1 MTEQVSPSFFRADDA
16 LPLQE
21 RRVQGAAALLRTG
34 ALICG
39 AAALLAL
46 IGALIAAASGGFEAL
61 RSVLLFRYTGAG
73 DAAAALAIVLLLL
86 DAALLLALMVGALA
100 RERWTLAGLIAV
112 IAANLT
118 ALIGL
123 GFTAGALALAV
134 SGLAIPRLWGGDALR
149 ANPVT
154 IKELRGRMRGARTF
168 VLLTVYLGLMS
179 GFAVLL
185 YLTFNSFA
193 RGSALGTAGSAA
205 AGEIGRVL
213 FMGIVGVEMLL
224 IIFIAPAFTAGAVTG
239 ERERQTY
246 DLLQTTLLSSPAFI
260 LGKLESALGFIV
272 LLLLAAIPLQSLAF
286 LFGGVSEIEIAL
298 AFLILLVTAVALGA
312 VGILFS
318 VLLPR
323 TLTASVRAYSAAA
336 AGMFILPTLIGFA
349 LNLARD
355 LVFRGAALTPAV
367 EAALTYAELIAT
379 ALNPIATALQTQALL
394 VERQI
399 VGIWTLTLASDGS
412 TIPMISPWMLFCVLY
427 LATAAILIALAIQRA
442 GRIEG

>member
-1 MTEQVSPSFFRADDA
+1 MSESPSVAFTPVDLISAG
-16 LPLQE
+16 E
-21 RRVQGAAALLRTG
+21 RRAQGAAALLRTG

-46 IGALIAAASGGFEAL
+46 IGELIAAASGGFDAL
-61 RSVLLFRYTGAG
+61 RSLLLFQYTGAG
-73 DAAAALAIVLLLL
+73 DAAAALAIMLLLL
-86 DAALLLALMVGALA
+86 DMGLLLALMVGALA
-100 RERWTLAGLIAV
+100 RERWTLVGLIAAGV
-112 IAANLT
+112 LNLA
-118 ALIGL
+118 ALIGF
-123 GFTAGALALAV
+123 GFTAGALVMAII
-134 SGLAIPRLWGGDALR
+134 GLATPRLWGDDALR
-149 ANPVT
+149 ANPVM
-154 IKELRGRMRGARTF
+154 IKELRGRMRGARAF
-168 VLLTVYLGLMS
+168 ALLTVYLGLMS
-179 GFAVLL
+179 GFAGLL

-260 LGKLESALGFIV
+260 LGKLESALSFIV

-312 VGILFS
+312 VGMLFS

-323 TLTASVRAYSAAA
+323 TLTASVRAYSAIA
-336 AGMFILPTLIGFA
+336 AGMFIIPALVGFA
-349 LNLARD
+349 LNLARE
-355 LVFRGAALTPAV
+355 LIFRGGSVTPAV
-367 EAALTYAELIAT
+367 EAALTYAGLIAA
-379 ALNPIATALQTQALL
+379 ALNPITTALQTQTLL

-412 TIPMISPWMLFCVLY
+412 TIPMISPWIPFCVLY
-427 LATAAILIALAIQRA
+427 IVLAAILIALAIRRA
-442 GRIEG
+442 GQVEG

>member
-1 MTEQVSPSFFRADDA
+1 MTDSPSVAFTPVDLISAG
-16 LPLQE
+16 E
-21 RRVQGAAALLRTG
+21 RRAQGAAALLRTG

-46 IGALIAAASGGFEAL
+46 IGALIASASGGFDAL
-61 RSVLLFRYTGAG
+61 RSVLLFRYAGAG
-73 DAAAALAIVLLLL
+73 DAAAALAIMLLLL
-86 DAALLLALMVGALA
+86 DMGLLLALMVGALA
-100 RERWTLAGLIAV
+100 RERWTLVGLIAAGV
-112 IAANLT
+112 VNLA
-118 ALIGL
+118 ALIGF
-123 GFTAGALALAV
+123 GFTAGALALAII
-134 SGLAIPRLWGGDALR
+134 GLAIPRLWGDDALR
-149 ANPVT
+149 ANPVM
-154 IKELRGRMRGARTF
+154 IKELRGRMRGARAF
-168 VLLTVYLGLMS
+168 ALLTVYLGLMS
-179 GFAVLL
+179 GFAGLL

-298 AFLILLVTAVALGA
+298 SFIILLVTAVALGA
-312 VGILFS
+312 VGMLFS

-323 TLTASVRAYSAAA
+323 TLTASVRAYSTIA
-336 AGMFILPTLIGFA
+336 AGMFIIPALVGFA
-349 LNLARD
+349 LNLVRE
-355 LVFRGAALTPAV
+355 VIFRGGSVTPAV
-367 EAALTYAELIAT
+367 EAALTYAGLIAT
-379 ALNPIATALQTQALL
+379 ALNPITTALQTQTLL

-412 TIPMISPWMLFCVLY
+412 TIPMISPWMPFCVLY
-427 LATAAILIALAIQRA
+427 LAIAAILIALAIRRA
-442 GRIEG
+442 GRMEG